1 VSVTSTDVTGIDVTM
16 PLGLHITGTVTGPDG
31 QPLSD
36 IYFNVGG
43 GNPNFVGTSTG
54 SDGSYSLAVPP
65 DTYTV
70 QFWDNS
76 GAYAAGCYSASA
88 PGHFSTDQSAC
99 TPVAADTS
107 DVTGI
112 DVTMPLA
119 FQISGKVTGPDG
131 TPLSNINV
139 NAVTA
144 NSNFF
149 AITAADGTYSLSV
162 PAGSYT
168 LGVVDYSGAHINGCY
183 ASSASGGFTS
193 DWGGSADQIPCTP
206 VSVTTSDVTGIDV
219 TMPTGVGIS
228 GTVTDTDGKPL
239 AGINVDIWTASN
251 GCPCYATRSDSSGHY
266 AVRVSAGSYK
276 IYVGD
281 PTGTYASG
289 YYSASGFTLD
299 NNAAT
304 PVDPTAGDAT
314 GIDVSMPHGVRI
326 AGTVTDADGRP
337 LAGINV
343 VACVPGTCYGPP
355 SITDGSGHYVIA
367 LLPGTYTVQ
376 LSDPNG
382 VYPSGYYTASGFS
395 TDSNAATTIGLTTSD
410 VTGID
415 VTMAPGPH

>member
-1 VSVTSTDVTGIDVTM
+1 M
-16 PLGLHITGTVTGPDG
+16 
-31 QPLSD
+31 
-36 IYFNVGG
+36 
-43 GNPNFVGTSTG
+43 
-54 SDGSYSLAVPP
+54 
-65 DTYTV
+65 
-70 QFWDNS
+70 
-76 GAYAAGCYSASA
+76 
-88 PGHFSTDQSAC
+88 
-99 TPVAADTS
+99 
-107 DVTGI
+107 
-112 DVTMPLA
+112 
-119 FQISGKVTGPDG
+119 
-131 TPLSNINV
+131 
-139 NAVTA
+139 
-144 NSNFF
+144 
-149 AITAADGTYSLSV
+149 
-162 PAGSYT
+162 
-168 LGVVDYSGAHINGCY
+168 
-183 ASSASGGFTS
+183 
-193 DWGGSADQIPCTP
+193 
-206 VSVTTSDVTGIDV
+206 TTSDVTGIDV

-281 PTGTYASG
+281 PTGTYATG
-289 YYSASGFTLD
+289 CNASAHGPV
-299 NNAAT
+299 AASWSSRTMPSTIT
-304 PVDPTAGDAT
+304 PC
-314 GIDVSMPHGVRI
+314 SMPHGVRI